1 MAEDQDQGQEQ
12 GGAQEVQWG
21 PPPAAELELD
31 SAATESAS
39 AEPTAQ
45 AAQEPTSDP
54 ASDPRPGEGAS
65 DSVFAGLQGLSAP
78 EPSPEPSPEPP
89 APLEFLVGP
98 RLLPA
103 GALHLLGGSP
113 LAGKSTFVAQL
124 LRQFVSPDPLFLPG
138 LDFASLPVESL
149 GVILT
154 DRPWAS
160 NCDWYTKV
168 GLSEIPHYAL
178 VDDPEAIRF
187 MSKPTTM
194 AGAPGVELFK
204 FCLDRLPSTVK
215 FVVADVLTNAFLGNI
230 FHHAIV
236 HKHTTALQAVL
247 RERGLTL
254 LGTSYGSKL
263 KQGKTE
269 RYQRAIDR
277 IIGASPFRGAL
288 DSVLFLDAAGE
299 SDQDYQ
305 RLTWCAR
312 RSPERL
318 FGLQRSPETGLFFTR
333 QDLQLESSPVQ
344 DAPLTLPGPRRP
356 GRPVDTAADHTILD
370 LMSPGMAVSR
380 SELASRAVAAGV
392 ARPTAYRAF
401 KRLLEG
407 GQLVWD
413 EVQGT
418 LTRPG
423 LLPPRAPDGTTS
435 PETT

>member
-1 MAEDQDQGQEQ
+1 MADDQDQDPRPE
-12 GGAQEVQWG
+12 WG
-21 PPPAAELELD
+21 PPPEADFDDVLDFGPGPEEAPAA
-31 SAATESAS
+31 APTA
-39 AEPTAQ
+39 PTAQ
-45 AAQEPTSDP
+45 APTSDP
-54 ASDPRPGEGAS
+54 ASAPSSGAASSESASAGSPGAE
-65 DSVFAGLQGLSAP
+65 
-78 EPSPEPSPEPP
+78 

-138 LDFASLPVESL
+138 LDFATLPVESL

-160 NCDWYTKV
+160 NCDWYAKV
-168 GLSEIPHYAL
+168 GLAEIPHYAL

-187 MSKPTTM
+187 MSKPTAV

-204 FCLDRLPSTVK
+204 FCLDRLPPTVK

-263 KQGKTE
+263 KKGKQE
-269 RYQRAIDR
+269 QYQRAIDR

-312 RSPERL
+312 RSPERV
-318 FGLQRSPETGLFFTR
+318 FGLQRSPETGLFVTR
-333 QDLQLESSPVQ
+333 TDLILESSQVQ
-344 DAPLTLPGPRRP
+344 DAPLTLPQRRP

-401 KRLLEG
+401 KRLRES

-423 LLPPRAPDGTTS
+423 LLPPLAPEGPTS